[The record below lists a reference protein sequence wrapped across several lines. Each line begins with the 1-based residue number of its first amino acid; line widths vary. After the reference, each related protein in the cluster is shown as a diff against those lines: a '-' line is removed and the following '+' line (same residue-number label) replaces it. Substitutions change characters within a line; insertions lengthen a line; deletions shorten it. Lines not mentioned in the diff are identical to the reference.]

1 MSRIK
6 VVVLVCSGMD
16 SVTALY
22 HAQVEYE
29 IVGALSFEYGSKH
42 NHKEI
47 PLRRTTGLSSACPT
61 E

>member
-1 MSRIK
+1 
-6 VVVLVCSGMD
+6 MD